1 MQFESKR
8 RDLRRL
14 TSREYAGVAGNGV
27 AAWRETL
34 SGVFDITTEVTDIE
48 TFNGEFHAWA
58 SEGYAVSRSSSS
70 KCGLA
75 VRFKRCAARPS
86 TVWRCGW
93 CYRVRCRFQPA
104 ATYATAGCGDVV
116 IIDMAQEIPLDAS
129 APCNDERASDV
140 TLWIPRG
147 RLPPELAEGRS
158 LQGLK
163 LPSATP
169 AGSLLRAC
177 LLSLADHV
185 GEMGVD
191 EFDALAGGVADL
203 VGRALLRHAVATGK
217 LGASAPLA
225 SFITLRTFVD
235 RNLTSPKLGPAMV
248 GANFGLSRAS
258 VYRLFEPVGGLAS
271 YIRKRR
277 LQRAYEEI
285 TAPGLSNRRIGPIAF
300 SLGFQNLSAFSRA
313 FRDAFGV
320 TPGEARKAAL
330 ALDGA
335 GPPELIFNNDAN
347 LLGLLMQLRV

>member
-1 MQFESKR
+1 M
-8 RDLRRL
+8 
-14 TSREYAGVAGNGV
+14 
-27 AAWRETL
+27 
-34 SGVFDITTEVTDIE
+34 
-48 TFNGEFHAWA
+48 
-58 SEGYAVSRSSSS
+58 
-70 KCGLA
+70 
-75 VRFKRCAARPS
+75 
-86 TVWRCGW
+86 
-93 CYRVRCRFQPA
+93 
-104 ATYATAGCGDVV
+104 
-116 IIDMAQEIPLDAS
+116 
-129 APCNDERASDV
+129 
-140 TLWIPRG
+140 
-147 RLPPELAEGRS
+147 
-158 LQGLK
+158 QGLK

-203 VGRALLRHAVATGK
+203 VGRALLRHAVATSK

-248 GANFGLSRAS
+248 GANFGLCAS

-285 TAPGLSNRRIGPIAF
+285 TAPGLSNRRISATRFF

-320 TPGEARKAAL
+320 TPWARPARR
-330 ALDGA
+330 
-335 GPPELIFNNDAN
+335 PS
-347 LLGLLMQLRV
+347 R